1 MSQPAQMR
9 ERTQAGDAASEPRKP
24 VEEPVGESIE
34 RLLDRLCAIIPD
46 HPEPGITFRDLT
58 PVFADAEGLH
68 RVVDALAEP
77 FAGQFDAVAGL
88 EARGFL
94 LASAV
99 AYAAGVGLMTV
110 RKGGKLPREV
120 YSREYQLEYG
130 TASLEVHRDAL
141 PKGGRV
147 LLVDDVLATGG
158 TAAAAASLVEQVG
171 GTVAGVAVV
180 LELDGLGGR
189 EKLDPWKVHAL
200 QRV

>member
-1 MSQPAQMR
+1 MISKDAVMNQPVQMR
-9 ERTQAGDAASEPRKP
+9 QGKHAADAVGEP
-24 VEEPVGESIE
+24 EESIE
-34 RLLDRLCAIIPD
+34 QMLDRLCAIIPD

-68 RVVDALAEP
+68 RVVNSLAEP
-77 FAGQFDAVAGL
+77 FAGEFDAVAGL

-130 TASLEVHRDAL
+130 TATLEVHRDAL

-147 LLVDDVLATGG
+147 LLVDM
-158 TAAAAASLVEQVG
+158 S
-171 GTVAGVAVV
+171 
-180 LELDGLGGR
+180 ELMGSPNGSNF
-189 EKLDPWKVHAL
+189 
-200 QRV
+200 